1 MHLGSVL
8 GPTNIFGIHGDF
20 FRNEGVYRGL
30 YKGLSMNLIKG
41 PLAVSIAYT
50 VNDYVRIALQK
61 LALL

>member
-1 MHLGSVL
+1 MMGLSRSNLLGTY
-8 GPTNIFGIHGDF
+8 GGY

-61 LALL
+61 LAVL